1 MVRRRAA
8 VAVLSIVAMSV
19 GAPSAMAGDARECA
33 QPVSANVSRDAA
45 PGELL
50 VTFKEGVTAD
60 RAQAI
65 TAAIGV
71 SLIQAMVGGRV
82 HHVRVPD
89 GVSVDSIKARYLA
102 HPEVTSVEPNS
113 IIRLR

>member
-8 VAVLSIVAMSV
+8 VVVISIVAMSV
-19 GAPSAMAGDARECA
+19 GAPSAMAGDARECVE
-33 QPVSANVSRDAA
+33 PVSANDAA

-50 VTFKEGVTAD
+50 VTFKEGVTAE

-65 TAAIGV
+65 TAAVGV
-71 SLIQAMVGGRV
+71 PLVQAMVGGRV

-102 HPEVTSVEPNS
+102 HPEVAAVEPNS